1 METNREIAMKKFSA
15 KDICSIIEACSNAG
29 VSKLDLGPDIK
40 IEFSSD
46 VFPPNPSAIL
56 PAKEIEP
63 VVKEIE
69 ISPQDKA
76 LLQGIEEAQAMIDDP
91 EAYETMIRDSY
102 LTMETEDAES

>member
-46 VFPPNPSAIL
+46 FLVPDRIEVEPP
-56 PAKEIEP
+56 EP